1 MNQKTNNFYAYIRV
15 STKDQE
21 RGASLDEQLRQ
32 IREYAKSKD
41 FEITKEFREV
51 QSASKIGRI
60 QFAKMVKDI
69 EKDRDNIRGVI
80 FHAVDRSARNPFD
93 QAKLY
98 ELKQAGYE
106 LHFAVDRTDS
116 TNHSAMSM
124 LFVRWGIAS
133 YFSENLKQET
143 KKGMLGR
150 LNEGKYPSRAP
161 IGYLDKAEAEKIGI
175 ITEPGI
181 KIIDPLRGPLLKKA
195 FELYSTG
202 EYTVQKLN
210 EILTAKGFRS
220 KGGQLIHWKLLYKVL
235 RHSFYYGYITYNDI
249 IYKGLHKP
257 LISKALFDK
266 VQLAIDG
273 KANKYKKTYSYLLQ
287 GLVKCKTCDKVMRSL
302 TAKKKYQY
310 FYCRKQDCGYGN
322 LVQQQKVEDT
332 FMNKLEAISFKD
344 TEIEAFRGELKEIKS
359 DLFEVKKTEI
369 KSVDLEIDKYE
380 SMVSTLIDRLVDGS
394 IPEDLYKDKKNG
406 YMSELATY
414 RERRTAL
421 AKTDDKIF
429 EYIEELGKL
438 LRDPLLLYKSMNFE
452 QKRNFLK
459 SMVENFTWDG
469 NNLSLVWKKP

>member
-1 MNQKTNNFYAYIRV
+1 MWLCDLPQTNDPMKTKTNKFYAYIRV

-21 RGASLDEQLRQ
+21 RGASLGEQKRQ
-32 IREYAKSKD
+32 IEDYAHSKD
-41 FEITKEFREV
+41 FEITREYKEV

-60 QFAKMVKDI
+60 QFAKMVKEI

-257 LISKALFDK
+257 LISKTLFDK
-266 VQLAIDG
+266 VQLAIDS
-273 KANKYKKTYSYLLQ
+273 KANKFKKNHFYLLQ
-287 GLVKCKTCDKVMRSL
+287 GLVKCVKCEKIMRSVM
-302 TAKKKYQY
+302 AKKRYQY
-310 FYCRKQDCGYGN
+310 FYCNRQDCGYKN
-322 LVQQQKVEDT
+322 VIRQVKVEDK
-332 FMNKLEAISFKD
+332 FQEKLE
-344 TEIEAFRGELKEIKS
+344 
-359 DLFEVKKTEI
+359 
-369 KSVDLEIDKYE
+369 
-380 SMVSTLIDRLVDGS
+380 S
-394 IPEDLYKDKKNG
+394 I
-406 YMSELATY
+406 
-414 RERRTAL
+414 
-421 AKTDDKIF
+421 
-429 EYIEELGKL
+429 
-438 LRDPLLLYKSMNFE
+438 
-452 QKRNFLK
+452 
-459 SMVENFTWDG
+459 
-469 NNLSLVWKKP
+469 